1 LAALLALIWFFSKPM
16 LFGIALLYMVSGVF
30 WRLQWIFR
38 RKTNPPPRYKE
49 ASQAS

>member
-1 LAALLALIWFFSKPM
+1 M
-16 LFGIALLYMVSGVF
+16 LFVIALVYMISGVF

-38 RKTNPPPRYKE
+38 RRSARPPPPYKE